1 MHRVA
6 HTFSCTLLSGKKESL
21 PDKAYFYFA
30 FASNMSKIA
39 RISYH
44 GLRAD
49 GPKDLSMVCILCG
62 E

>member
-6 HTFSCTLLSGKKESL
+6 HTFSCTLLSEKKESL

-49 GPKDLSMVCILCG
+49 GPEDLSMVCILCG